1 MEEKKKI
8 LFVITK
14 GNFGGAQKYV
24 YDLATNLPNNKF
36 EVSVACGSQEGTT
49 LIEKIEEINSK
60 RENSK
65 IKIFKLENSQRE
77 IKARSDLKSFK
88 EILALIHSEN
98 SDIVHLNSSKIGVLG
113 SLAVLT
119 IKISRA
125 LGFKKFSKTPKCI
138 FTAHGWAFN
147 ENDRST
153 ISKFV
158 FYLGHF
164 LTVAICDTTIAV
176 SEKAKN
182 DISLFPFVQDKIQVI
197 YNGIS
202 EKDFSF
208 EFSKEKAR
216 EILAKEKQD
225 RKIILSISE
234 LHKNKGVDVALKA
247 LAMLPEEYREKIFY
261 SIAGSGEEE
270 KNLKKLAKDLNIF
283 ENSDDKKNAVNFL
296 SYVQDAK
303 KLIIGSD
310 IFLLPSR
317 TEALPYAIL
326 EAGFVGKPI
335 IATSVG
341 GVPEILHDMQNG
353 ILIHPRNPKEIAEAI
368 MYLLDRPEKMEE
380 FGQEIKK
387 TIGTFFSLEKMLS
400 ETISV
405 Y

>member
-1 MEEKKKI
+1 
-8 LFVITK
+8 
-14 GNFGGAQKYV
+14 
-24 YDLATNLPNNKF
+24 
-36 EVSVACGSQEGTT
+36 
-49 LIEKIEEINSK
+49 
-60 RENSK
+60 
-65 IKIFKLENSQRE
+65 
-77 IKARSDLKSFK
+77 
-88 EILALIHSEN
+88 
-98 SDIVHLNSSKIGVLG
+98 
-113 SLAVLT
+113 
-119 IKISRA
+119 
-125 LGFKKFSKTPKCI
+125 
-138 FTAHGWAFN
+138 
-147 ENDRST
+147 
-153 ISKFV
+153 
-158 FYLGHF
+158 

-400 ETISV
+400 ETIAV